1 MSSLDRLAGDQRA
14 VVELVLKQGRG
25 YDEIATLLSIDR
37 AGVRERALSAFD
49 ALGPHTRVPPE
60 RRALITDYLLGQ
72 LPPRVADDTRE
83 HLSQSASERAW
94 ARSLASELGPISA
107 KPLPEIPDDAEV
119 SEPAAAAT
127 AERTSAGARRGGCRA
142 GRWLATA
149 MRPAPDRT
157 AGRPASR
164 RGGIALLSLGALVV
178 AGVVV
183 AVILIATHKSS
194 HDNTTPA
201 ASQPAATSTATTS
214 TTPTSTTTTPSSSTT
229 ATNGA
234 HLVAQINLTSP
245 SKGSKAVGVALV
257 LKQGGKAGIA
267 IRAQNLPANG
277 KHDAYAVW
285 LYKTAKDSHILGF
298 VDPSDGSNGV
308 LQEPRARS
316 RQRQALRQLLVRRG
330 DPQSPK
336 GPGPI
341 VLQGQAEGT
350 LTGPAPQA
358 PETLDRLLEPALGRR
373 RMEQP
378 PGSTSS
384 RAASGA
390 RRSSLGCGRR
400 RRARA

>member
-14 VVELVLKQGRG
+14 VLELVLKQGRG
-25 YDEIATLLSIDR
+25 YDEIAKLLSIDR

-49 ALGPHTRVPPE
+49 ALGPQTRVPPE

-107 KPLPEIPDDAEV
+107 KPLPEVPDDAEA
-119 SEPAAAAT
+119 SEPADAAT
-127 AERTSAGARRGGCRA
+127 SERTSEEPVAAAVAPADGAPPADGG
-142 GRWLATA
+142 
-149 MRPAPDRT
+149 PPPDEPQE
-157 AGRPASR
+157 RPASR

-194 HDNTTPA
+194 HDNTTTA

-214 TTPTSTTTTPSSSTT
+214 TTPTSTSTTPNSSTT
-229 ATNGA
+229 STNGA

-245 SKGSKAVGVALV
+245 TKGKAVGVALV
-257 LKQGGKAGIA
+257 LKQSGKAGIA

-298 VDPSDGSNGV
+298 VNPSVSSNGV
-308 LQEPRARS
+308 LQAES
-316 RQRQALRQLLVRRG
+316 ALPANAKHYVQLLVTKETQ
-330 DPQSPK
+330 QSPK
-336 GPGPI
+336 APGPI
-341 VLQGQAEGT
+341 VLQGQLKG
-350 LTGPAPQA
+350 L
-358 PETLDRLLEPALGRR
+358 
-373 RMEQP
+373 
-378 PGSTSS
+378 
-384 RAASGA
+384 
-390 RRSSLGCGRR
+390 
-400 RRARA
+400 

>member
-1 MSSLDRLAGDQRA
+1 MSSLDRLVGDQRA
-14 VVELVLKQGRG
+14 VLELVLRQGRG
-25 YDEIATLLSIDR
+25 YDEIAKLLSIDR

-49 ALGPHTRVPPE
+49 ALGPQTRVPPE

-107 KPLPEIPDDAEV
+107 KPLPEIPDEAEA
-119 SEPAAAAT
+119 SEPAAVATPERTSGEPVAAAAAT
-127 AERTSAGARRGGCRA
+127 ADGA
-142 GRWLATA
+142 
-149 MRPAPDRT
+149 PPPDEPHD
-157 AGRPASR
+157 RPASR

-194 HDNTTPA
+194 HDNTTTA

-214 TTPTSTTTTPSSSTT
+214 TTPTSTSTTPNTSTT
-229 ATNGA
+229 STNGA

-257 LKQGGKAGIA
+257 LKQSGKAGIA

-298 VDPSDGSNGV
+298 VNPSVGSNGV
-308 LQEPRARS
+308 LQAES
-316 RQRQALRQLLVRRG
+316 ALPANAKHYEQLLITKETQ
-330 DPQSPK
+330 QSPK
-336 GPGPI
+336 APGPI
-341 VLQGQAEGT
+341 VLKGQLKG
-350 LTGPAPQA
+350 L
-358 PETLDRLLEPALGRR
+358 
-373 RMEQP
+373 
-378 PGSTSS
+378 
-384 RAASGA
+384 
-390 RRSSLGCGRR
+390 
-400 RRARA
+400 

>member
-127 AERTSAGARRGGCRA
+127 PERTSQEHGAA
-142 GRWLATA
+142 AA
-149 MRPAPDRT
+149 APADGAPPPP
-157 AGRPASR
+157 GPEERPASR

-183 AVILIATHKSS
+183 AVILIATHKSG
-194 HDNTTPA
+194 HDNTTTA

-214 TTPTSTTTTPSSSTT
+214 TTPSSTSTTPNSSTT
-229 ATNGA
+229 STNGA
-234 HLVAQINLTSP
+234 HLAAQINLTSP
-245 SKGSKAVGVALV
+245 SKASKAVGVALV

-277 KHDAYAVW
+277 NHDAYAVW

-298 VDPSDGSNGV
+298 VNPSVGSNGV
-308 LQEPRARS
+308 LQAESTLPANAKHY
-316 RQRQALRQLLVRRG
+316 QQLLITKETQ
-330 DPQSPK
+330 QSPK
-336 GPGPI
+336 APGPI
-341 VLQGQAEGT
+341 VLQGQLKG
-350 LTGPAPQA
+350 L
-358 PETLDRLLEPALGRR
+358 
-373 RMEQP
+373 
-378 PGSTSS
+378 
-384 RAASGA
+384 
-390 RRSSLGCGRR
+390 
-400 RRARA
+400 